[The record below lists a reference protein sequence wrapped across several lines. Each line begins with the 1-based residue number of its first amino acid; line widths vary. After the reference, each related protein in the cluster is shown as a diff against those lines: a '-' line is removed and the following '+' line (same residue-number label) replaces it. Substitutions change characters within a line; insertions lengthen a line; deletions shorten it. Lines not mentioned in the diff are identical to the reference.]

1 MKTAIKKPRT
11 PKIKKYAGYFRVSTA
26 EQGKSGAGLE
36 GQRQAVLDYIN
47 GDAELVR
54 EFQEIESGTKDRPE
68 LQKAIA
74 FCKKTG
80 AVLVAAKLDRLA
92 RSVWLFE
99 KIKRAGIQLE
109 VVGLPKNPFLLQ
121 ILASVAEWEAR
132 AISER
137 TKAALAVK
145 KSQGKKLGYHR
156 REVKAGVK
164 RYWKK
169 RKKELAALPKPE
181 AVKQPSK
188 RELADRIV
196 LPHLKLMR
204 ENGATFE
211 KIAAGLN
218 KSGLKS
224 RWGRKWTK
232 QQVHTVA
239 KRNAIA

>member
-26 EQGKSGAGLE
+26 EQEASGAGLE
-36 GQRQAVLDYIN
+36 AQRQSVLKYIN
-47 GDAELVR
+47 GGAELVR
-54 EFQEIESGTKDRPE
+54 EFRETESGTKDRPE

-80 AVLVAAKLDRLA
+80 AVLAAAKLDRLA

-99 KIKRAGIQLE
+99 NIKRAGIQLE
-109 VVGLPKNPFLLQ
+109 VAGLPKNPFLLQ
-121 ILASVAEWEAR
+121 ILAGVAEWEAR

-145 KSQGKKLGYHR
+145 KANGKKLGYHR

-169 RKKELAALPKPE
+169 RKKELAAIPKPPV
-181 AVKQPSK
+181 VKQPSK
-188 RELADRIV
+188 RELADMIV
-196 LPHLKLMR
+196 LPHLRMARK
-204 ENGATFE
+204 NKATYE
-211 KIAAGLN
+211 KIAADLN
-218 KSGLKS
+218 ESGLKS

-232 QQVHTVA
+232 QQVHTAA
-239 KRNAIA
+239 KRNNIA